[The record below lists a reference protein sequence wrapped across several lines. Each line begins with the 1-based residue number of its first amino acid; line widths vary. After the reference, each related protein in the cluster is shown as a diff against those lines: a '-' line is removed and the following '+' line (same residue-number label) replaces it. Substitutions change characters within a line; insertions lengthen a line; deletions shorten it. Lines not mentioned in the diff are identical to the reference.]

1 MKLNISQQHWE
12 ILKSFGI
19 ASHAT
24 GKQLQHNNFIAEYKN
39 INLMWLYPG
48 FPVDAA
54 DVSSPDFI
62 DPGQRMHHH
71 HLFLGNSH
79 NMRSQDELTKTLR
92 MNKKIRFMCDHN
104 YRN

>member
-1 MKLNISQQHWE
+1 M
-12 ILKSFGI
+12 
-19 ASHAT
+19 
-24 GKQLQHNNFIAEYKN
+24 QLENNYNDFIAEYKN
-39 INLMWLYPG
+39 NLMWLYPG

-62 DPGQRMHHH
+62 DSGQRMHHH

-92 MNKKIRFMCDHN
+92 MNKKITGRFMCDHN
-104 YRN
+104 CKTAKL

>member
-1 MKLNISQQHWE
+1 MKLNLSQQHWE

-19 ASHAT
+19 LVAHAT
-24 GKQLQHNNFIAEYKN
+24 GKQLPVQYNNFIAEYKN
-39 INLMWLYPG
+39 NNLTWLYPG
-48 FPVDAA
+48 FPVDAS

-62 DPGQRMHHH
+62 DSGQWMHHH

-92 MNKKIRFMCDHN
+92 MNKMI
-104 YRN
+104 